1 MADEYETPIP
11 LPSGGIFIDLDAP
24 AVVADAQL
32 QRLPAAGRA
41 FRVKVG
47 DLHFVDPR
55 DKRYLG
61 EGFPGKNRADNHLQG
76 VQRFGDFL
84 YCTGAD
90 LTEHIAHLFI
100 VRLQTDA
107 SGAPTGGTLER
118 IVALD
123 RALPHPGGLQR
134 LGNVLVVPLQGEK
147 ADQDSKLVF
156 VQISDPANPVS
167 LGGKTTIERKG
178 RKKAGAAALARLP
191 DGRILAGGWSEEGKR
206 GLLDLYLS
214 ESSDLADGFRPGA
227 VTCDFSGMVS
237 PEAAYQSIA
246 FMQPERRTGPG
257 GEPETCV
264 RIVGLRSTQQR
275 VSDWFKGSNFADLY
289 ELRIPDATLAAWP
302 SGVAALSLVRSKA
315 FTFGKLDGNFSAA
328 AGLNLEDDGRLT
340 LYAAHHWRIGRELHF
355 SACV

>member
-1 MADEYETPIP
+1 MADDYETPIP
-11 LPSGGIFIDLDAP
+11 LPSSSLFIDLNAP
-24 AVVADAQL
+24 AVMADAQL
-32 QRLPAAGRA
+32 LRLPGAGRA
-41 FRVKVG
+41 FRVQVG

-55 DKRYLG
+55 DKRYLQ

-100 VRLQTDA
+100 VRLQTDG

-123 RALPHPGGLQR
+123 RDLPHPGGLQR
-134 LGNVLVVPLQGEK
+134 LGNVLVVPLQGDK
-147 ADQDSKLVF
+147 GDGDSKLVF
-156 VQISDPANPVS
+156 VQVSDPSNPVL
-167 LGGKTTIERKG
+167 LGGRTTIPRTG
-178 RKKAGAAALARLP
+178 RKKTGAAALARLP
-191 DGRILAGGWSEEGKR
+191 DGRILAGGWCEDGGR

-214 ESSDLADGFRPGA
+214 ESADLTDGFVPGA
-227 VTCDFSGMVS
+227 VTCNLSGMVD
-237 PEAAYQSIA
+237 PEPAYQSIA
-246 FMQPERRTGPG
+246 FMQPERSTDPG
-257 GEPETCV
+257 GNPETCV
-264 RIVGLRSTQQR
+264 RIVGLRNTQQG
-275 VSDWFKGSNFADLY
+275 VSNWFKGENFADLY

-302 SGVAALSLVRSKA
+302 SGAVSLGLARSRA
-315 FTFGKLDGNFSAA
+315 FSFGKVDGNFSAA

-355 SACV
+355 SACS